1 MLGAAVLGGSDA
13 SSVWRK
19 APVPAA
25 RRFVDRGDL
34 AERTSD
40 GVKCGK
46 NVILGFGLSDH
57 TYVDRRSRTL
67 EIDDVGSFQHKLR
80 SAPLNRGAHQA
91 QDLRLLLNLRSPSTA
106 DKFQIHRLQV
116 QDL

>member
-1 MLGAAVLGGSDA
+1 MLGAAVIGSGDA

-19 APVPAA
+19 APVPTA
-25 RRFVDRGDL
+25 RRFVNRGYL

-40 GVKCGK
+40 GVKRGK

-57 TYVDRRSRTL
+57 TYVGGRSRTL
-67 EIDDVGSFQHKLR
+67 EIYDVGSFQHKLR
-80 SAPLNRGAHQA
+80 RASLNRRAHQA
-91 QDLRLLLNLRSPSTA
+91 QDLRLLLNLCPPSTA
-106 DKFQIHRLQV
+106 DKFQIQRLQV